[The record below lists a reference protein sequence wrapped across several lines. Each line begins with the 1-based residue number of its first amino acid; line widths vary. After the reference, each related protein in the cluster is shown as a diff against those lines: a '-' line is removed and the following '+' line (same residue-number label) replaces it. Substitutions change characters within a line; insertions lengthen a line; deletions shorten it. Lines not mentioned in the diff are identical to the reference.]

1 MPEDT
6 VTSEIY
12 EEFNYK
18 TDTKASKAGSKNIIY
33 KNYFYQKKKNRYKN

>member
-1 MPEDT
+1 MPEHT

-18 TDTKASKAGSKNIIY
+18 TDTKPSKAGSKNTIF
-33 KNYFYQKKKNRYKN
+33 KNYFILCTKYIKL